1 MERRRGETCGEVF
14 VPPLVHEA
22 RRNRPP
28 LIPNHRASL
37 TRSRLRMGCYYSCQK
52 NSVLPRDC
60 HVIRDNCFAG
70 FFKEGRDGG
79 ARG

>member
-37 TRSRLRMGCYYSCQK
+37 TRSRLRMG
-52 NSVLPRDC
+52 
-60 HVIRDNCFAG
+60 VIIRAKKTLFY
-70 FFKEGRDGG
+70 
-79 ARG
+79 RGIVT